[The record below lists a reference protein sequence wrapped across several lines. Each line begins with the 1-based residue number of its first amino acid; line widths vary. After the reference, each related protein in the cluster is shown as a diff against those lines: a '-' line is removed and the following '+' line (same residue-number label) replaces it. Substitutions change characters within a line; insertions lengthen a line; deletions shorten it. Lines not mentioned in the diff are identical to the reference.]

1 MSFLSNNNAIA
12 EIDPWRTDNPEPINR
27 SFTSLYVEEQD
38 RIENLTQ
45 RIFGTSNSNIRSET
59 SISPSPLTV
68 SNQEDTILEDNL
80 KKDITNNNEETAWI
94 QQQGSSSTMANNTS
108 NEIANDPQ
116 ANIWSNSV
124 ILDRQNIVDN
134 KLQLKIN
141 PQEQQISDNDL
152 QDWMKSIRDTFTPL
166 SSNIIN
172 IEEIPEREGLLFK
185 HTNYNIIRLKRL
197 LNEGSVVGASSESS
211 MSVVRRYSDFVWLQE
226 VLLKRYPFRLIPE
239 LPPKKIGSQNL
250 DPIFLNKRRVGLTR
264 FINFIVN
271 HPILSK
277 DDLLLT
283 FLTVPTDISTWRRQT
298 KENYDTSD
306 EFMDK
311 KISISFM
318 KLWSSNISEQWNDV
332 ASNIT
337 KIIDIWNKIT
347 IVIQRHEARLNQINQ
362 ENVLLKSFITDLT
375 HMTSILYP
383 IENIA
388 NCDTLPEINNDLS
401 VINHHIDEINI
412 LNTRT
417 INDYS
422 TDIVPKLKK
431 FIDLLISLKNLFD
444 RYKIMATNNIPQL
457 QRHVQLNLEKLESM
471 KGKPDV
477 SGAEYDKIK
486 ASINRDRRAISKQ
499 INRAWLIRECIL
511 HEFTIFQESQFMIS
525 DLFKSWVKL
534 NSSYSELSMNQW
546 EKLSSQI
553 DDIPIG
559 RE

>member
-1 MSFLSNNNAIA
+1 MSFLSNNNSIV
-12 EIDPWRTDNPEPINR
+12 ETDPWRTVNPELVNQ
-27 SFTSLYVEEQD
+27 SFANLHVQEQD
-38 RIENLTQ
+38 RFEDLTK
-45 RIFGTSNSNIRSET
+45 RIFGTSNSNIKSE
-59 SISPSPLTV
+59 SPQTPTPLKVTK
-68 SNQEDTILEDNL
+68 QEDTIFGNNL
-80 KKDITNNNEETAWI
+80 KNDTINNNEGNAWI
-94 QQQGSSSTMANNTS
+94 QQQDPSSMMNNNTN
-108 NEIANDPQ
+108 NEIASDPQ
-116 ANIWSNSV
+116 SNIWSNSV
-124 ILDRQNIVDN
+124 VLDRQNMLDTNWQSKVSS
-134 KLQLKIN
+134 
-141 PQEQQISDNDL
+141 QEQQSPDIDL

-166 SSNIIN
+166 SPNIIN

-185 HTNYNIIRLKRL
+185 HTNYNVIRLKRL
-197 LNEGSVVGASSESS
+197 SNESSIIVASSESS
-211 MSVVRRYSDFVWLQE
+211 MSVVRRYSDFVWLQD

-250 DPIFLNKRRVGLTR
+250 DPIFLNKRRIGLIR
-264 FINFIVN
+264 FINFIVS

-311 KISISFM
+311 KIPISFM
-318 KLWSSNISEQWNDV
+318 KLWSGNISEQWNDV

-337 KIIDIWNKIT
+337 KIIDLWNKIT
-347 IVIQRHEARLNQINQ
+347 MVIQRHEGRLNQINQ
-362 ENVLLKSFITDLT
+362 EYLLLKSFISDFTQ
-375 HMTSILYP
+375 MTPILYP
-383 IENIA
+383 IENIT
-388 NCDTLPEINNDLS
+388 NDDTLPEINNDLS
-401 VINHHIDEINI
+401 IINHHIDEINI

-417 INDYS
+417 ANDYS
-422 TDIVPKLKK
+422 TEIIPKLKK

-486 ASINRDRRAISKQ
+486 ASINRDRRSISKQ

-546 EKLSSQI
+546 EKLSNQI
-553 DDIPIG
+553 DDIPMG